1 VNDQLKP
8 EREAVWLRHAM
19 TRGPVSLKGT
29 VPAKGASRDRPG
41 SVSARSASAPDY
53 SKGSIGTMVPRN
65 VSGLSC
71 LSQNVLRCSS
81 CGLVCGMAINRD
93 DYYVITFRP
102 GQYPDRWSWEIRRK
116 SKPLGIKMIA
126 DGFQS
131 EMAAEFAGK
140 RALANFL
147 TDLWKEERRAG
158 K

>member
-1 VNDQLKP
+1 MLAAGPAAPKGFCGEVAQRSGP
-8 EREAVWLRHAM
+8 SEGGEPGPFWIGQRPVGERTRPFQGFHRHN
-19 TRGPVSLKGT
+19 GSN
-29 VPAKGASRDRPG
+29 ASPG
-41 SVSARSASAPDY
+41 
-53 SKGSIGTMVPRN
+53 N

-81 CGLVCGMAINRD
+81 AVWLCDMTINRD
-93 DYYVITFRP
+93 DYYVIAFRP

-131 EMAAEFAGK
+131 QMAAEFAGK

-147 TDLWKEERRAG
+147 TDLWKEERRAC